1 MKLDVF
7 KKLIKE
13 AVREVVREEL
23 PTLLSENFTQ
33 TKKTVLQQ
41 CSKLLSTRT

>member
-13 AVREVVREEL
+13 AVKEVVREEL
-23 PTLLSENFTQ
+23 PNFFL
-33 TKKTVLQQ
+33 KNLKNKNKHQQ
-41 CSKLLSTRT
+41 